1 MEKILFDSHTH
12 INAEGYTEEERTALK
27 ERIEASAVAYAVDVG
42 FDLESS
48 RIAARNAAERSW
60 CFAAVGVHPHDA
72 DTLTDEALAELRIL
86 LGGHDADSGGGH
98 GTDGDKIGNH
108 GASGGGLGGKI
119 VAVGEIGLDYY
130 RDLSPRDV
138 QQDAFRRQIRLAL
151 EAEVPMT
158 IHDRDSAGDT
168 IRILKEEGA
177 FGAERKAAFPVN
189 PVTGIPDAR
198 VLLHCFSGS
207 AQQALEYIDLGCT
220 ISIAGPV
227 TYKSNKKTVLV
238 AGEIPLAHM
247 LIETDAPYLTPEPL
261 RGTPNESPNVEYV
274 CRKIADIRGASY
286 EEIADATRE
295 NGLRFFG
302 IAALG
307 QTFRC
312 RNHNRQ

>member
-1 MEKILFDSHTH
+1 MKKILFDSHTH

-27 ERIEASAVAYAVDVG
+27 DRIEASAVAYVVDVG
-42 FDLESS
+42 FDLPSS
-48 RIAARNAAERSW
+48 RIAARNALERAW

-72 DTLTDEALAELRIL
+72 QTLTDEGLAELRGL
-86 LGGHDADSGGGH
+86 VGASGKAD
-98 GTDGDKIGNH
+98 GTDGTDDIGGAAGTGRT
-108 GASGGGLGGKI
+108 GASGV
-119 VAVGEIGLDYY
+119 VAIGEIGLDYY

-138 QQDAFRRQIRLAL
+138 QQEAFRRQIRLAL
-151 EAEVPMT
+151 EVCAPIT

-177 FGAERKAAFPVN
+177 FSEARRAAFPAN
-189 PVTGIPDAR
+189 PMTGVPDAR

-207 AQQALEYIDLGCT
+207 AEQALDYIKLGCT

-227 TYKSNKKTVLV
+227 TYKNNKKTVL
-238 AGEIPLAHM
+238 AAEEIPLAHM

-274 CRKIADIRGASY
+274 CRKIADLRGVPY

-295 NGLRFFG
+295 NALRFFG
-302 IAALG
+302 I
-307 QTFRC
+307 
-312 RNHNRQ
+312 